1 MKNDL
6 EFLTNK
12 EITRRDVLKIGFTTL
27 GSLFVPSYLS
37 SCGGGGSEDPAPSP
51 SPNPNPQPQNNNPI
65 INTSSLPDADEAT
78 SYAAQIS
85 ASDPDNDVL
94 TYNLTQ
100 KPNGMTNT
108 GRDISWSNPA
118 TGDHNVNVE
127 VLDGK
132 GGSARKDYIL
142 KVINKFDDIS
152 GSVNDILNGNSVQ
165 GADVILGHRD
175 NGNFVADY
183 TVRTDLQGNYVHQR
197 IPTGRNWLVKIVH
210 ANYNTHLAGSIQT
223 TKDETGVDLEL
234 INKND
239 FDLMDDNNFFNEVAR
254 RAGRDINGN
263 VLVGQTQ
270 KWLQVPQVYINTS
283 PALGSGVQPTQ
294 QEINLVENIFR
305 NELPRFNNGFT
316 TSNITITKGT
326 SPPANI
332 DGLIVV
338 TYRDNLGG
346 LGAHGE
352 HLNGNE
358 IKSAEIFLNT
368 GLTNSQQLGVYRQE
382 CTQVF
387 GPRDDDDRSPFTPSI
402 FNDPPTPGIDNYTQ
416 ADLNLGKILYKRPIG
431 NIGGVYDINGNLIRR
446 EADANP
452 DSYRIR

>member
-12 EITRRDVLKIGFTTL
+12 EITRRDVLKMGFTTL

-37 SCGGGGSEDPAPSP
+37 SCNGEGSSEDTTPGPSP
-51 SPNPNPQPQNNNPI
+51 NPNPNPQPQNNNPI

-78 SYAAQIS
+78 SYTAQIS
-85 ASDPDNDVL
+85 ASDQDNDVL

-100 KPNGMTNT
+100 KPSGMTNT
-108 GRDISWSNPA
+108 GKDISWSNPA

-223 TKDETGVDLEL
+223 TKDENNVDLEL
-234 INKND
+234 ISIND
-239 FDLMDDNNFFNEVAR
+239 FDLSDDNNFFNEIAR
-254 RAGRDINGN
+254 SF
-263 VLVGQTQ
+263 GQTQ
-270 KWLQVPQVYINTS
+270 RWLSVPQVYINTS

-294 QEINLVENIFR
+294 QEIDLAESIFR

-316 TSNITITKGT
+316 TNNITITKGT
-326 SPPANI
+326 NPPPNI
-332 DGLIVV
+332 NGFIVLR
-338 TYRDNLGG
+338 YRDNLGA

-352 HLNGNE
+352 DLNRNE
-358 IKSAEIFLNT
+358 IISGEVFVKT
-368 GLTNSQQLGVYRQE
+368 GLTNSQQLYVYTQE
-382 CTQVF
+382 QTQVF
-387 GPRDDDDRSPFTPSI
+387 GPRNDSNLVASI
-402 FNDPPTPGIDNYTQ
+402 FNDPQTLGIDNYTQ
-416 ADLNLGKILYKRPIG
+416 ADLNLGKILYKRPPG
-431 NIGGVYDINGNLIRR
+431 NIGRVYDINGNLIRR

-452 DSYRIR
+452 DNYRIR